1 MARVEH
7 QWHIRQLVAANAP
20 ASAERMG
27 GRKGDNHG
35 FGCDLE
41 ASNAW
46 AILDGRQ
53 HESDIQ
59 LGSSE
64 SIDVL
69 FGAPRLRDDFDTRVP
84 PLELGRHT
92 LR

>member
-1 MARVEH
+1 MEH
-7 QWHIRQLVAANAP
+7 QWHIRQLAAANPP
-20 ASAERMG
+20 ASAERMS
-27 GRKGDNHG
+27 GRKGNNHG
-35 FGCDLE
+35 FVCNLE
-41 ASNAW
+41 ATNAR
-46 AILDGRQ
+46 AVLDGRQ
-53 HESDIQ
+53 HEGDIQ

-84 PLELGRHT
+84 PLELGRHM